1 MPCNAMDADDA
12 SSAEMRRR
20 HADRDADPPALDEE
34 TVERLLTGELDAAHA
49 PPGYAHVGAL
59 LAATVA
65 APSHEELV
73 GKEAALV
80 ELRAVTGA
88 RAATRP
94 AAKPIRRRRVGLAA
108 VVVVGALATGG
119 AAAAASGHLPEPVRE
134 ASRKILSTVG
144 AAEPATPGAQPA
156 PRTPPYGTGR
166 VGQQPTTTGALGAGS
181 GTTGADPAASPNL
194 TGLCRAYLAGM
205 GAESGKRLD
214 ATAFR
219 ALARAAGGE
228 DKVEAWCRDT
238 LRADARPGK
247 PSDKQP
253 APPGDPGED
262 QGQGGPPPAN
272 GGNSQGNPP
281 ATQSRS
287 R

>member
-1 MPCNAMDADDA
+1 MDPDDA

-20 HADRDADPPALDEE
+20 RADRDADPPALDEE

-49 PPGYAHVGAL
+49 PPGYADMAEL

-73 GKEAALV
+73 GKEAALA
-80 ELRAVTGA
+80 ELRAVTRA
-88 RAATRP
+88 RAVTRP
-94 AAKPIRRRRVGLAA
+94 AAKPVRRRRVGLAA
-108 VVVVGALATGG
+108 CVLVGVLATGG
-119 AAAAASGHLPEPVRE
+119 AAAAATGHLPEPVRE

-156 PRTPPYGTGR
+156 PRTPPHGPRR
-166 VGQQPTTTGALGAGS
+166 VGQQPTTTGVVGAGP
-181 GTTGADPAASPNL
+181 GTTGAAPAASPNL
-194 TGLCRAYLAGM
+194 TGLCRAYLAGK
-205 GAESGKRLD
+205 GAENGKRLD
-214 ATAFR
+214 ATAFQ

-238 LRADARPGK
+238 LLADAQPGK
-247 PSDKQP
+247 PKDEQPP
-253 APPGDPGED
+253 APPDDPGEG

-272 GGNSQGNPP
+272 GGNSQGLGNPS
-281 ATQSRS
+281 ATRSPSR
-287 R
+287 